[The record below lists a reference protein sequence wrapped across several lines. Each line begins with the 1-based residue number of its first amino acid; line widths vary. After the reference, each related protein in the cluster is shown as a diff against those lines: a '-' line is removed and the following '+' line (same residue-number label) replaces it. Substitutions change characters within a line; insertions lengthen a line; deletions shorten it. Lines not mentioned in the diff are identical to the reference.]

1 MTTICHFDAS
11 AYTHSRIRRVAFAS
25 CFVYSPAGTGVVSER
40 SRALREL
47 LKAGEA
53 RSLFLYANH
62 VRREV
67 AANAALAEFLRPN
80 SVLVP
85 VPGRAPC
92 VPDER
97 SLAERLA
104 TALIRNGLGQRVWLG
119 LKRVHRVRKSA
130 TAPPGLRPT
139 VEDHYQSFGIEPG
152 VTPPARIVLVDDVV
166 TKGRTLLAAAIC
178 LREAFPFSE
187 IRAFALMRT
196 LGYCQGIHKLVD
208 PCVGEIR
215 WRAGDA
221 HRSP

>member
-1 MTTICHFDAS
+1 
-11 AYTHSRIRRVAFAS
+11 
-25 CFVYSPAGTGVVSER
+25 VV
-40 SRALREL
+40 
-47 LKAGEA
+47 
-53 RSLFLYANH
+53 
-62 VRREV
+62 
-67 AANAALAEFLRPN
+67 ANAALAEFLCPN

-85 VPGRAPC
+85 IPGRAPC

-104 TALIRNGLGQRVWLG
+104 AALIREGLGQIVWQG

-139 VEDHYQSFGIEPG
+139 IEDHYLSFAIEPDMA
-152 VTPPARIVLVDDVV
+152 PAARMVLVDDVV
-166 TKGRTLLAAAIC
+166 TKGRTIFAAAIC
-178 LREAFPFSE
+178 LREAFPASE